1 MKRLTGLITAS
12 LIALGTTITLNAATA
27 QSFRVAAV
35 VNEEIISTL
44 DLGARI
50 EMIVRSTNLPATN
63 ETRQQLAPQMLRM
76 LIDEKLKMQE
86 AERLNI
92 TITPTDL
99 NTAIATIEQRNN
111 IPAGQFRDAM
121 DRQGVPYESVIEQ
134 IRADLSWNRIV
145 SRRIA
150 GQISL
155 DDTEVR
161 EATEHLKSITGKPEH
176 DFSEIFLSTSA
187 PADAAE
193 VQALA
198 LQLISDIQSGA
209 PFEQVARQFSQ
220 SVYASEGGRVGWM
233 APGEIEPE
241 IENALLRMEPGEVA
255 GPVEA
260 FGGLAILRLNNRR
273 LVGGAPRVTID
284 LTQIVFELPTDAS
297 DQAVEDARARASQVA
312 AMASSCDSFNALGQ
326 QYGSDLSGPLGQLQL
341 NEMPKAISQVVSPLR
356 AGQVS
361 PPTRT
366 DAGVVLYMVCARD
379 EERAEINEEQVRER
393 LRLQRIQLQAER
405 YLQDLRRAAFVEIR
419 L

>member
-1 MKRLTGLITAS
+1 MRKLTGLLVTS
-12 LIALGTTITLNAATA
+12 LLAICTVSVPPSAEA

-35 VNEEIISTL
+35 VNDEIISTL
-44 DLGARI
+44 DLGARV
-50 EMIVRSTNLPATN
+50 EMIVRSSNLPAN
-63 ETRQQLAPQMLRM
+63 NDTRRQLAPQMLRM

-92 TITPTDL
+92 TITPSEL
-99 NTAIATIEQRNN
+99 AGAISTVEKRNN
-111 IPAGQFRDAM
+111 IPEGQFRQAM
-121 DRQGVPYESVIEQ
+121 ESQGVPYDSVIDQ

-145 SRRIA
+145 ARRIS
-150 GQISL
+150 GQINL
-155 DDTEVR
+155 DDAEVR
-161 EATEHLKSITGKPEH
+161 EATARLKAITGKPEH
-176 DFSEIFLSTSA
+176 DFSEVFLSTNP
-187 PADAAE
+187 PADASEA
-193 VQALA
+193 QALA
-198 LQLISDIQSGA
+198 LRLIGDIQSGA

-255 GPVEA
+255 GPIRA
-260 FGGLAILRLNNRR
+260 LGGLVILRLNNRR
-273 LVGGAPRVTID
+273 LVGGAPRVTIE
-284 LTQIVFELPTDAS
+284 LTQIVFDLPTDAT
-297 DQAVEDARARASQVA
+297 DQAIEQTRFRASQVA
-312 AMASSCDSFNALGQ
+312 AQATSCDSFNALGKQ
-326 QYGSDLSGPLGQLQL
+326 HGSPLSGPLGDLQL
-341 NEMPKAISQVVSPLR
+341 NEMPQAISRVVAPLQ

-366 DAGVVLYMVCARD
+366 DAGIVLYMVCKRD
-379 EERAEINEEQVRER
+379 EQRTEINEEQVRER